1 MHGLVSTLL
10 AALVALAALT
20 SSKPDSQ
27 PSVVGSTRIDENKH
41 NQDIAIKEVCY
52 LEMYEAKDWSTLSYQ
67 KETLVKDEYAR
78 SVYLTDGY
86 KKDENGAEYYYKSFC
101 YKDFKYS
108 EHKEKTFG
116 DSNAASVVDG
126 GIGRAFRNV
135 NIVGNGGAGDSSSL
149 ETGKGDTEATKSG
162 LGKNLY

>member
-1 MHGLVSTLL
+1 MHGFVSTLL
-10 AALVALAALT
+10 AALVALAALAN
-20 SSKPDSQ
+20 SNP
-27 PSVVGSTRIDENKH
+27 VVGSTRIDENKH
-41 NQDIAIKEVCY
+41 DQDIEIKEVCY
-52 LEMYEAKDWSTLSYQ
+52 LELYEAKDWSTLSYQ

-101 YKDFKYS
+101 YKDFN
-108 EHKEKTFG
+108 
-116 DSNAASVVDG
+116 NAASVVDG